1 MNMTTIE
8 GPKHPDIVVQLSGID
23 GNAFSIMGTVSK
35 ALRRGG
41 VPKDEIDDYMKES
54 MSGDYDHVIQT
65 AMAWVEV
72 E

>member
-1 MNMTTIE
+1 MTTIE

-23 GNAFSIMGTVSK
+23 GNAFSIMGAVSK

-41 VPKDEIDDYMKES
+41 VSKDEIDAYMKES

>member
-23 GNAFSIMGTVSK
+23 GNAFSIMGAVSK

-41 VPKDEIDDYMKES
+41 VSKDEIDAYMKES